1 MSFIKKWIAKLLFKK
16 EVNHD
21 CECVDIKQAYICPS
35 CGKVQ

>member
-1 MSFIKKWIAKLLFKK
+1 MKFIKKILSFFIPKK
-16 EVNHD
+16 QVDHD